1 MKSSN
6 SFHCHLFLHV
16 NLIFLTIFKH
26 LRGDGD
32 AVMAFMAEMANFAK

>member
-1 MKSSN
+1 M
-6 SFHCHLFLHV
+6 FFILGRR
-16 NLIFLTIFKH
+16 LIFLTIFKH